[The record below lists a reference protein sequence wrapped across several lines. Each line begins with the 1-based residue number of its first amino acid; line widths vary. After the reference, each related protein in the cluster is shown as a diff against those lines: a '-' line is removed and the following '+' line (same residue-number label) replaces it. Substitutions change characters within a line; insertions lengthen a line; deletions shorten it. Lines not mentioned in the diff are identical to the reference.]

1 MEPTLV
7 IKRPC
12 VTEKSIESSEA
23 ANKVAFEVDIR
34 AGKKEIQRAVESL
47 FGVTV
52 LKVNT
57 LRMPGKRVRV
67 GRHFG
72 TRAPWKKAIVTL
84 QEGDKIEFFESA

>member
-12 VTEKSIESSEA
+12 ITEKSVAASEA
-23 ANKVAFEVDIR
+23 ANKVAFEVDMR
-34 AGKKEIQRAVESL
+34 AGKKEIKRAVESL

-57 LRMPGKRVRV
+57 MRVPGKRVRV

-72 TRAPWKKAIVTL
+72 TKSPWKKAIITL
-84 QEGDKIEFFESA
+84 QEGDQIEFFESA